1 MRRALG
7 LLVLALALVLALPAA
22 ASAAET
28 KRKPRCAERAVVK
41 GKRVCLK
48 LNTRCDRRARS
59 DYLRVG
65 LDCVRRGGYRL
76 VRASA
81 AAKRRGRVIALPTS
95 GIPTFRQALYLFDS
109 QVAALPGVRTPKGAV
124 GRSTSTT
131 FALASLRLD
140 RNRLTPAQRRVFD
153 AALKPSGATVTVEI
167 DENGDPVAAAA
178 RTASRGRPR
187 AHASALQDEMEAI
200 VREAVPRLRAKGLR
214 LSHGVEISI
223 EGAAPNGTTL
233 AGAYPTWLDPLF
245 LGSNACLVK
254 TYTGTNL
261 SGTAR
266 RRQILLHELTHC
278 AQFESMSGLGQMG
291 LPGWILDGMAEW
303 SAFQLIKEWI
313 GSVPEPGWY
322 QTWLGGF
329 GNGDAEVDLFTR
341 TYDGVGFWTLMA
353 QHGVNVFS
361 LIGPAVQSGGPAV
374 VYRLATSQANRAYIS
389 QWGTTLLT
397 APIFGPRWSLQGPD
411 VPTRATELVAVGAG
425 ANFGRTV
432 PTRSGTVLGLMPATD
447 IISVFADGD
456 ARGWLR
462 TADGV
467 DRALTE
473 ERSLC
478 FRPEGCACPGD
489 PETLPLAPR
498 APDGSRLRLRQR
510 VGHRAHR
517 GAVLRTQLRP
527 RPAARRRR
535 RRRRRP

>member
-1 MRRALG
+1 M
-7 LLVLALALVLALPAA
+7 
-22 ASAAET
+22 
-28 KRKPRCAERAVVK
+28 
-41 GKRVCLK
+41 
-48 LNTRCDRRARS
+48 
-59 DYLRVG
+59 
-65 LDCVRRGGYRL
+65 
-76 VRASA
+76 
-81 AAKRRGRVIALPTS
+81 
-95 GIPTFRQALYLFDS
+95 
-109 QVAALPGVRTPKGAV
+109 
-124 GRSTSTT
+124 
-131 FALASLRLD
+131 
-140 RNRLTPAQRRVFD
+140 
-153 AALKPSGATVTVEI
+153 KPSGATVTVEI

-278 AQFESMSGLGQMG
+278 AQFESMSGCSARWACRLR
-291 LPGWILDGMAEW
+291 ILDGMAEW

-498 APDGSRLRLRQR
+498 GQMVLGFASDSGSATVRIAGQSFERNCDPDPPPDGGGGGGGGRSPGLEVWSVDPDQGGPDQLLGIIRTCSGGFRGGAFSVRGSGGGFSFAMRIAGVRRPGVYDIPFGSNKSFVR
-510 VGHRAHR
+510 VGGFSSAN
-517 GAVLRTQLRP
+517 GP
-527 RPAARRRR
+527 PAAHARS
-535 RRRRRP
+535 PASP